1 MQVIVV
7 VIPQIADVFKLTPLT
22 STQWLYTIGISVIPV
37 VVMEIQKKFNEI
49 KFGKVVY
56 VESRDN

>member
-7 VIPQIADVFKLTPLT
+7 IIPQIADVFKLVPLNKI
-22 STQWLYTIGISVIPV
+22 QWLYTIIISFIPLVIV
-37 VVMEIQKKFNEI
+37 EVQKKLNEI

-56 VESRDN
+56 KNECE